1 MTAPKTTRTTKIK
14 TIKGH
19 KYAYDTTSYWDKNTK
34 KYRKKTTYLG
44 KLTNQQTKQ
53 YQPKKTTPPT
63 PPNTILTF
71 GDTHAITQTI
81 KNTKTHQ
88 AIQTLTPNNQNT
100 LTNLICYK
108 LLKTSSMQHTQTWT
122 NANYI
127 TKTHPT
133 QDLTSQKISNYLKQ
147 LGNQTQWHQFFQ
159 TYLQTIT
166 TTKENNN
173 NNDNSSNKTGVIID
187 TTSLPNDIDFPLSA
201 WGRHGSESQRQTRLL
216 LVVDRTTKRPLYFNY
231 KAGNIVDVT
240 TLSNTIAE
248 LSAMGVKTSFA
259 LIDAGY
265 YSKNNIKELY
275 AKNIS
280 FLTRLPAGRVLYKT
294 LIAKHSASLEDAA
307 NYVVYGKR
315 ALYVKCVE
323 VDLFGHSG
331 FAYVCCDVRRKGDE
345 LTKVLLAAKEDK
357 LSLEEI
363 DAQCLGAGKFVLLS
377 SERFLC
383 EEVLPLYYMRQGAE
397 NLFGVSKCFLDLLPL
412 RTHCVETFRGYLML
426 NFVCL
431 LVYFELKSLLGEEFS
446 VEEALLELS
455 NLFCCVYESVVVVC
469 EPTRRMKRVCELLG
483 VVLPKT
489 LKL

>member
-1 MTAPKTTRTTKIK
+1 
-14 TIKGH
+14 
-19 KYAYDTTSYWDKNTK
+19 
-34 KYRKKTTYLG
+34 
-44 KLTNQQTKQ
+44 
-53 YQPKKTTPPT
+53 
-63 PPNTILTF
+63 
-71 GDTHAITQTI
+71 
-81 KNTKTHQ
+81 
-88 AIQTLTPNNQNT
+88 
-100 LTNLICYK
+100 
-108 LLKTSSMQHTQTWT
+108 
-122 NANYI
+122 
-127 TKTHPT
+127 
-133 QDLTSQKISNYLKQ
+133 
-147 LGNQTQWHQFFQ
+147 
-159 TYLQTIT
+159 
-166 TTKENNN
+166 
-173 NNDNSSNKTGVIID
+173 
-187 TTSLPNDIDFPLSA
+187 
-201 WGRHGSESQRQTRLL
+201 
-216 LVVDRTTKRPLYFNY
+216 
-231 KAGNIVDVT
+231 
-240 TLSNTIAE
+240 
-248 LSAMGVKTSFA
+248 MGVKTSFA

-265 YSKNNIKELY
+265 YSKSNIKELY

-294 LIAKHSASLEDAA
+294 LIAKHSSSLEDVA

-315 ALYVKCVE
+315 VLYVKCVE
-323 VDLFGHSG
+323 VDLFGHGG

-363 DAQCLGAGKFVLLS
+363 DVQCLGAGKFVLLS

-431 LVYFELKSLLGEEFS
+431 LVYFELKSLLGDEFS

-455 NLFCCVYESVVVVC
+455 NLFCCIYESVVVVC